1 MLYLCLLFVKE
12 KILHV
17 YKNSGKPIIKG
28 LPKTIIT
35 EIGEL
40 AVLTCEVS
48 GDAKA
53 SVTWTKDGLGSIP
66 RAQFENNKKILII
79 RDVVPGDSGVYE
91 CKAMNMFG
99 ESRTATIVIV
109 AGK

>member
-1 MLYLCLLFVKE
+1 MLFIEE

-17 YKNSGKPIIKG
+17 YKNSGKSIIKD
-28 LPKTIIT
+28 LPKPTIT

-40 AVLTCEVS
+40 SVLTCEVS
-48 GDAKA
+48 EDGKA